1 MKVSYISLIAVMLV
15 VIAVAIAGC
24 SGSTPATPSTS
35 TPTQAPGS
43 SAAPTPSGTSAVAVG
58 GADLF
63 GGLNYNWVE
72 YKMSAGSGD
81 QAMTIY
87 TKYNKQTGKC
97 SMRFEGAGAAQMP
110 ASMQNIDCSSQ
121 GNTQASNDP
130 NEVNPDAK
138 IDCSPL
144 EETVTV
150 PAGTFS
156 ATKCTV
162 TAKEGTSTTWVAKGK
177 FMVRMEGKA
186 NDGSGTVNM
195 VLNSYG

>member
-1 MKVSYISLIAVMLV
+1 
-15 VIAVAIAGC
+15 
-24 SGSTPATPSTS
+24 
-35 TPTQAPGS
+35 
-43 SAAPTPSGTSAVAVG
+43 
-58 GADLF
+58 
-63 GGLNYNWVE
+63 
-72 YKMSAGSGD
+72 
-81 QAMTIY
+81 
-87 TKYNKQTGKC
+87 
-97 SMRFEGAGAAQMP
+97 MRFEGAGAAQMP